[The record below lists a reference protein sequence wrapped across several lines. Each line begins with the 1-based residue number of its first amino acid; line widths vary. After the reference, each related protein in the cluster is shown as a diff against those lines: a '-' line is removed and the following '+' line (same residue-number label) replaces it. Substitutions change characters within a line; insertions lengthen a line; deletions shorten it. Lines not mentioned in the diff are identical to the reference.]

1 MRESVLFLF
10 SFIPNRWINAGFIT
24 KFIYNPEGK
33 RLTNEKITCFACDY
47 AVNLESGEVFSGTP
61 DCKNDPKKLPE
72 DNQITIYHEETDG
85 VKEIDKIIKEFIY
98 GSSRSEYASL
108 RQTSVTSPD

>member
-1 MRESVLFLF
+1 MRESFLFLF
-10 SFIPNRWINAGFIT
+10 SFLSNRWINAGFIT
-24 KFIYNPEGK
+24 KFIHNPDGK

-47 AVNLESGEVFSGTP
+47 AVNLESEEVFSGTP

-85 VKEIDKIIKEFIY
+85 VKEIDKIIKRFMY
-98 GSSRSEYASL
+98 GYPRSEYASFRL
-108 RQTSVTSPD
+108 TSPH